1 VDVFVWFG
9 GGCCGCLGGGCHVWW
24 AVYWSVSYGMGWWVL
39 ICCVGG
45 GFFRSCVLLFLVVK
59 RRFLWVLLLWT
70 WCGCPVGARW
80 YCFCRHGAVRSL
92 LCVGFWGGLGD
103 GMLLVLN
110 LNACA
115 VLVDFVVCGV
125 VFVVL

>member
-1 VDVFVWFG
+1 
-9 GGCCGCLGGGCHVWW
+9 
-24 AVYWSVSYGMGWWVL
+24 
-39 ICCVGG
+39 
-45 GFFRSCVLLFLVVK
+45 
-59 RRFLWVLLLWT
+59 
-70 WCGCPVGARW
+70 
-80 YCFCRHGAVRSL
+80 
-92 LCVGFWGGLGD
+92 VGFWGGLGG